1 MRRLVR
7 TEIGLVVVVAVSL
20 LVAYI
25 GLAVCVSGQHRFVGV
40 LVLVLALWS
49 LVAAPIVHDRL
60 HRERGEPS
68 HVIWG
73 RDERRK
79 PSWWPRGPLWP

>member
-1 MRRLVR
+1 VRRLVR
-7 TEIGLVVVVAVSL
+7 TEIGLVVVFAVSL

-25 GLAVCVSGQHRFVGV
+25 GLAVCVSGQHRFVGG
-40 LVLVLALWS
+40 LVLALALWS
-49 LVAAPIVHDRL
+49 MVAAPVVHDSV
-60 HRERGEPS
+60 HRESGEQA

-79 PSWWPRGPLWP
+79 PSWWPRGPL